1 MQCFQ
6 LSDCKCVT
14 LGCIAAER
22 TRCGKKTPPSSSDW
36 LAMIVQLES
45 GDMFSENKAGKEC
58 ESVTEEGWRGPQIG
72 HTQKTH
78 SFARTHILDS
88 KVTVTH
94 QERNGAG
101 REMREGRGGGERRK
115 EIRHHLS
122 VYKESNK
129 Y

>member
-1 MQCFQ
+1 
-6 LSDCKCVT
+6 
-14 LGCIAAER
+14 
-22 TRCGKKTPPSSSDW
+22 
-36 LAMIVQLES
+36 MIVQLES

-101 REMREGRGGGERRK
+101 WEMREGRGGGRRK

>member
-1 MQCFQ
+1 M
-6 LSDCKCVT
+6 
-14 LGCIAAER
+14 AAER
-22 TRCGKKTPPSSSDW
+22 TRCGKKKPPSSSDW

-58 ESVTEEGWRGPQIG
+58 ESVTEEGWRGFSNRP
-72 HTQKTH
+72 HTKNTFFCENSHLGLQSYCDT
-78 SFARTHILDS
+78 SGEEWCRAGD
-88 KVTVTH
+88 
-94 QERNGAG
+94 ERGK
-101 REMREGRGGGERRK
+101 GGGGRRK